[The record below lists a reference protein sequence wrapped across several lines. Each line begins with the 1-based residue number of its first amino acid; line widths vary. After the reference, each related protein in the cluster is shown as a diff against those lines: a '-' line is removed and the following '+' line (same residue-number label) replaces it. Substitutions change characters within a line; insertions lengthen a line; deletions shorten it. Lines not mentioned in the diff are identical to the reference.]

1 MSCETLEEKLQLEH
15 LRAEYNGAF
24 AEWAFAVKSLL
35 VLEAS
40 ADEMLAV
47 NAARE
52 RVAAAEDA
60 YRLSRDRLA
69 QGLQRNVMECK
80 GDEEDRSPAPHNN
93 LISWYD

>member
-1 MSCETLEEKLQLEH
+1 MSCETLEEKLQLEQ

-24 AEWAFAVKSLL
+24 AEWAFAVKRLL
-35 VLEAS
+35 VLEAA
-40 ADEMLAV
+40 ADEILAV

-69 QGLQRNVMECK
+69 MGLQRNLTE
-80 GDEEDRSPAPHNN
+80 
-93 LISWYD
+93 Y